1 MIYTRTGEPKSID
14 WGATDKAATL
24 QSVDFALVT
33 PIGTNYMARDDG
45 WDIPVGETIS
55 TALENEMAGNI
66 SNMILD
72 QFEVDGVA
80 VNAVDFKYTN
90 DYELQTVLEVELA
103 DDEI

>member
-1 MIYTRTGEPKSID
+1 MIYTRTGEAKSID
-14 WGATDKAATL
+14 WGAVDKAAIL

-33 PIGTNYMARDDG
+33 PLGTNYMARDDG
-45 WDIPVGETIS
+45 WDIPVGETAS

-72 QFEVDGVA
+72 QFEIDGVN
-80 VNAVDFKYTN
+80 VNSVDFNYTD
-90 DYELQTVLEVELA
+90 DYQLQTILEVELS